1 MSLKQCMHLVL
12 ATVILLRCLVWS
24 GAFGYV
30 PPPGEMLG
38 SSTYPA
44 PAGVRRPMPRSAKM
58 GAESAA
64 QAAGGPQS
72 RTSTRYSQVIA
83 YTVFLCGF
91 VFIGHGCSVRGAG
104 TPRHER
110 KPITHTRRREITEI
124 RSRTAPADAPAD
136 TPADALHLHVVPLL
150 VMAVLL
156 RWAC

>member
-72 RTSTRYSQVIA
+72 RTSTRYSQVLLIP
-83 YTVFLCGF
+83 YFFVVLFL
-91 VFIGHGCSVRGAG
+91 SVTAAAFEVREHLG
-104 TPRHER
+104 TSENR
-110 KPITHTRRREITEI
+110 
-124 RSRTAPADAPAD
+124 
-136 TPADALHLHVVPLL
+136 
-150 VMAVLL
+150 
-156 RWAC
+156 

>member
-38 SSTYPA
+38 SSTSGGA
-44 PAGVRRPMPRSAKM
+44 PADAPKREDGGRVSRASGRR
-58 GAESAA
+58 
-64 QAAGGPQS
+64 
-72 RTSTRYSQVIA
+72 STVAHVYSVLASSA

-91 VFIGHGCSVRGAG
+91 VFIAHGCSVRGAG

-156 RWAC
+156 RWPC

>member
-38 SSTYPA
+38 SSTSGGA
-44 PAGVRRPMPRSAKM
+44 PARMPRSAKM
-58 GAESAA
+58 ARAESAA

>member
-38 SSTYPA
+38 SSTSGGA
-44 PAGVRRPMPRSAKM
+44 PADAPKREDGGRVSRASGRRSTVAHVYSVLASYCLYRISLWFCFYRSRL
-58 GAESAA
+58 
-64 QAAGGPQS
+64 QRS
-72 RTSTRYSQVIA
+72 RCGNTS
-83 YTVFLCGF
+83 
-91 VFIGHGCSVRGAG
+91 
-104 TPRHER
+104 RHER